1 MGRLMLKAKGISKR
15 FWAEALNTACHLA
28 NGIYLRLD
36 CTMTPYEIIFGRK
49 PNLQYLHVFGCI
61 CYVLNDRDLLVK
73 FNSKS
78 DKDYF

>member
-28 NGIYLRLD
+28 NGIYLRLG
-36 CTMTPYEIIFGRK
+36 CTMTPYEIIFG
-49 PNLQYLHVFGCI
+49 VFGCI
-61 CYVLNDRDLLVK
+61 YYVLNDRDLIFK